1 MKVIALI
8 SGGIDSPVAT
18 ALALQNGAE
27 IVCAHFSNAP
37 YSSEKTEEKVFE
49 ILRHLAQKYGKKIK
63 LYIIPH
69 GANLTEISRKC
80 ERKFTCVLCR
90 RMMFRIASRIAERE
104 KADAL
109 LTGESLGQ
117 VASQTL
123 SNISAE
129 FSASTKPI
137 LRPLLGMDKLE
148 IERLAKGIGTFTA
161 STKPAG
167 CCEITPER
175 PATKAGRRQIE
186 EEEEKL
192 DIEKL
197 ARESLKNAKTAEFKF
212 YV

>member
-90 RMMFRIASRIAERE
+90 RMMLRIASRIAERE

-137 LRPLLGMDKLE
+137 NSPFAILNPSIIAPPLP
-148 IERLAKGIGTFTA
+148 
-161 STKPAG
+161 TK
-167 CCEITPER
+167 
-175 PATKAGRRQIE
+175 
-186 EEEEKL
+186 
-192 DIEKL
+192 
-197 ARESLKNAKTAEFKF
+197 
-212 YV
+212 

>member
-18 ALALQNGAE
+18 ALALQGGAE
-27 IVCAHFSNAP
+27 IVCAHFSNVP
-37 YSSEKTEEKVFE
+37 YTSEKTEEKVFE
-49 ILRHLAQKYGKKIK
+49 IVKHLAEKYKRKIK
-63 LYIIPH
+63 VYVIPH

-90 RMMFRIASRIAERE
+90 RMMLRIASRIAEKE

-123 SNISAE
+123 SNIAAE
-129 FSASTKPI
+129 FSAANKPI
-137 LRPLLGMDKLE
+137 LRPLFGMDKLE
-148 IERLAKGIGTFTA
+148 IERLAKEIGTFTA

-186 EEEEKL
+186 EEEKKL
-192 DIEKL
+192 DIEKMTQ
-197 ARESLKNAKTAEFKF
+197 ESLQLTTQK
-212 YV
+212 VI

>member
-1 MKVIALI
+1 MKAIALI

-18 ALALQNGAE
+18 ALALEGGAE
-27 IVCAHFSNAP
+27 VVCAHFSNAP

-49 ILRHLAQKYGKKIK
+49 ILKHLAEKYRRKIK
-63 LYIIPH
+63 LYVVPH

-90 RMMFRIASRIAERE
+90 RMMLRISSRIAEKE

-123 SNISAE
+123 SNIAAE
-129 FSASTKPI
+129 FSASELPI

-148 IERLAKGIGTFTA
+148 IERLAKGFGTFTA

-175 PATKAGRRQIE
+175 PATKAGRGQIE
-186 EEEEKL
+186 EEEKKL
-192 DIEKL
+192 DIEKMAQESMSN
-197 ARESLKNAKTAEFKF
+197 ARIAEIAGK
-212 YV
+212 